1 MVTGLSVTLSAQQ
14 LCSCCVLLLSVL
26 LLSDTGGTSAQSAD
40 CGDSRMLVWLGR
52 QAKQFGQH
60 QPKHIA

>member
-14 LCSCCVLLLSVL
+14 LCSYCVLLLSVL
-26 LLSDTGGTSAQSAD
+26 LLSDTGGASAQNAD
-40 CGDSRMLVWLGR
+40 CGDSRTLVRRGR
-52 QAKQFGQH
+52 QTKQFGQH